1 MNISKRLL
9 LIILTLFIFSNLS
22 ILNAADEEKINL
34 DDEELPAID
43 PFQGNSSSTNQN
55 EQSSSDVSNTGGG
68 LLNGMRLVGTI
79 ISKNKKIAILSSPG
93 GSAFKYEENEEIANG
108 TVLIEIFDE
117 YVIVEDENRQ
127 LFQVYMNNVEKKIE
141 G

>member
-1 MNISKRLL
+1 MNINKRLL
-9 LIILTLFIFSNLS
+9 LIIFALFIFSNLS
-22 ILNAADEEKINL
+22 VLKAADEEKINL
-34 DDEELPAID
+34 DEEELPAID
-43 PFQGNSSSTNQN
+43 PFQGNSSVSSGQN
-55 EQSSSDVSNTGGG
+55 EQASDNSNSGGG

-93 GSAFKYEENEEIANG
+93 GSAFKYEENDEIANG
-108 TVLIEIFDE
+108 AILIEISNE
-117 YVIVEDENRQ
+117 YLIVEDKDNQ

>member
-1 MNISKRLL
+1 MNINKKLL
-9 LIILTLFIFSNLS
+9 LIIFALFIFSNLS
-22 ILNAADEEKINL
+22 ILKADEEKINL

-43 PFQGNSSSTNQN
+43 PFQGNSSASSGQN
-55 EQSSSDVSNTGGG
+55 EQASDNSNTGGG

-93 GSAFKYEENEEIANG
+93 GSAFKYEENDKIANG
-108 TVLIEIFDE
+108 TILIEVFNE
-117 YVIVEDENRQ
+117 YLIVEDENNQ
-127 LFQVYMNNVEKKIE
+127 LFQVYMNNVEKMIE

>member
-1 MNISKRLL
+1 MNINKKLL
-9 LIILTLFIFSNLS
+9 LIIFALFIFSNLS
-22 ILNAADEEKINL
+22 ILKADEEKINL

-43 PFQGNSSSTNQN
+43 PFQGNSSTSSGQN
-55 EQSSSDVSNTGGG
+55 EQASDNSITGGG

-93 GSAFKYEENEEIANG
+93 GSAFKYEENDKIANG
-108 TVLIEIFDE
+108 TILIEVFNE
-117 YVIVEDENRQ
+117 YLIVEDENNQ
-127 LFQVYMNNVEKKIE
+127 LFQVYMNNVEKMIE

>member
-9 LIILTLFIFSNLS
+9 LIIFALFIFSNLS
-22 ILNAADEEKINL
+22 VLKADEEKINL

-43 PFQGNSSSTNQN
+43 PFQGNSSVSSSQN
-55 EQSSSDVSNTGGG
+55 EQASDNSNIGGG

-117 YVIVEDENRQ
+117 YLIVEDENSQ